1 MMDENNITTED
12 FINKPPESALKG
24 TQGLIAFLTEWR
36 ERPSIGTEDVLSA
49 ILPLMSQLE
58 ALHKDGNVGP
68 LAQMEKLQVD
78 NGHLWFSNAE
88 AKPIQSQPQRVR
100 SQPINAK
107 GAIDV
112 IEEISITSDDTTGAD
127 IRDHDVRDADDEAT
141 QQDAKPRFLT
151 HFQSWEIRQG
161 HQDPVTD
168 IFLVG
173 MIAAAL
179 ATQLDF
185 RDRDALESFVTQRKD
200 LSALNPRLHPVLCRA
215 IERMTALRRE
225 ERVQDIGVLITALE
239 NHRHI
244 GSVVDLDLDGI
255 KGFHSD
261 QADDARTRLLK
272 RLRAR
277 LYDMTRRN
285 RLIYHRRV
293 STELNLTEASV
304 PLVLNLSAIKPEN
317 LFTATTRPFERL
329 LKGDEVKLSEYIRF
343 EEMAFTPSVLA
354 KLRSSAARDE
364 REFGGS
370 PLRLVPVFLKWRDL
384 KNAPSEAISSPL
396 LLMRVELKRRKGVK
410 DAYTLSLSDTKA
422 EINPAL
428 SFILD
433 QLYGIK
439 LPDFVDLTEP
449 SALQSLHKTLE
460 TQIMASEPGVSL
472 SFSDKPKLRLLHRTV
487 RRRLDKFNKRRSH
500 RTRGVRS
507 RGSLN
512 YSYERKSYAPL
523 GVQMFR
529 EYVALAEAPNR
540 GLFGAPKPQ
549 LYNAIEDKADAKVR
563 EKKVTQFQHIDT
575 DASRYDWSFDLCA
588 VTLANFNYRKMSL
601 VRDYDAV
608 LRGETQADSLFDR
621 FFTDAAR
628 PEVATVESAPLAK
641 RFPIMAQDPTQARS
655 IAQLRSTQS
664 YVIQGPP
671 GTGKSQTIANLLAE
685 AVSQNKRVLFV
696 CEKRA
701 ALDVVYNRLRGAGL
715 DSLCALVHDAQE
727 SKREFIAELS
737 GIYENWT
744 TDKTVPSL
752 VDIEKDRALQ
762 IEGVETALSDLHR
775 LTDTVSKPA
784 QGSTAPLHDILAET
798 LSLKDAK
805 FLPRDTALPDLSDW
819 HKHAVSIRGLSA
831 ALRRLTGEAVFSK
844 TPERLVHPSSWA
856 SKEISETLPSAAQA
870 LLPLLSRL
878 SDSRSKLRGTDPKS
892 TNLNQTRAQ
901 VALAYRIQP
910 AFETGMEGVFQSE
923 SSESRQWK
931 TGLNALDDLEHKVSE
946 ARKDTEI
953 WINKLSPRDTR
964 NALSLAEQKE
974 GKLFAFLSGDW
985 RRTKSLVLS
994 AIDRDSLSVKPRL
1007 RDLLADLQLEHDAVA
1022 ATDDANRQLA
1032 RRFGFESTQNLSDLL
1047 SERDSLTPQE
1057 GSAALPLWSE
1067 VTADPAGAREAIK
1080 ALSSLQEIMEECD
1093 KRLTQS
1099 FSEVDTIPVEQLVKD
1114 VTDLSTANRRLRDIQ
1129 PAAQALSDAPTSVW
1143 RALSES
1149 QLAPEQLETAVM
1161 ADTVERSLTAA
1172 SGLLNVDSQAL
1183 DDIRQRIRDHQA
1195 QLYTLNAQLILRH
1208 AINSF
1213 QDLTTFKNTPDRDL
1227 SMIDRKRKSNI
1238 NKGLR
1243 ALEHEFGKTR
1253 AYRSPREL
1261 LAGPAGSVLPVIKPI
1276 WMMSPLSV
1284 ADVLPLSENL
1294 FDVVIFDEAS
1304 QIPVED
1310 AIPTVLRAPQAI
1322 IVGDEKQLP
1331 PTNFFN
1337 SGGGEEDFD
1346 ESDED
1351 VDFELNQD
1359 SFLTLAAE
1367 HLPSTLL
1374 GWHYRSRSEEL
1385 IGFSNAAFYGT
1396 RLLTIPS
1403 VKRSKKRAPILVE
1416 DPKTVPV
1423 TSQDILARPISFHH
1437 IPAGI
1442 YTDRKNADEAKYI
1455 ATLLRMLLL
1464 DQAKDGSRKTFG
1476 IVAFS
1481 EAQQGEID
1489 RALNSLAE
1497 EDSAFG
1503 AILEAERE
1511 REEDGEYI
1519 GLFVKN
1525 LENVQGDER
1534 DVIILSICYA
1544 PAVSG
1549 KMRMNFG
1556 PINKAGGEKRL
1567 NVIFSRSKTAMM
1579 VVSSIQS
1586 SAITNDYNFGAN
1598 ALKTYLRYAEAL
1610 SIGQTESAHSALS
1623 TIATQRGPDRNT
1635 SKGSDTT
1642 FDTLEADLKQLGWEV
1657 DRNVGLS
1664 IFTVDLALSSSN
1676 GTTRTALLFD
1686 TPERYRSND
1695 VVETYTARADILGAF
1710 GWNVILVPLSQL
1722 WDNYESVLKRVGS
1735 P

>member
-1 MMDENNITTED
+1 MTDDIYTAAAEANFKDSQDLNT
-12 FINKPPESALKG
+12 
-24 TQGLIAFLTEWR
+24 FLVEWR
-36 ERPSIGTEDVLSA
+36 ELASVGTEDVLSA
-49 ILPLMSQLE
+49 ILPLMSQLDE
-58 ALHKDGNVGP
+58 LHKEGKVGP
-68 LAQMEKLQVD
+68 LAQIENLQVA
-78 NGHLWFSNAE
+78 NGRLWFSNAD
-88 AKPIQSQPQRVR
+88 AKPIENQSHRVR
-100 SQPINAK
+100 SRPINAK

-112 IEEISITSDDTTGAD
+112 VEEVSITSDDTTGAD
-127 IRDHDVRDADDEAT
+127 IRDHDVRDAEDET
-141 QQDAKPRFLT
+141 VQKDAKPRFLT

-185 RDRDALESFVTQRKD
+185 RDRGELERFVTQRKD
-200 LSALNPRLHPVLCRA
+200 LSTLNNRLHPVLCRA

-239 NHRHI
+239 NHRQI
-244 GSVVDLDLDGI
+244 GSVVDLDLGGI

-261 QADDARTRLLK
+261 KADDARTRLLK

-277 LYDMTRRN
+277 LYDLTRRN

-293 STELNLTEASV
+293 STELNLTETSV
-304 PLVLNLSAIKPEN
+304 PLVLNISAIKPED
-317 LFTATTRPFERL
+317 LFTAKTRPFQRL
-329 LKGDEVKLSEYIRF
+329 LNGDEVKLSEYIRF

-384 KNAPSEAISSPL
+384 KNAPSESISSPL

-439 LPDFVDLTEP
+439 LPDFVDLAEP
-449 SALQSLHKTLE
+449 SALQSLHETLQN
-460 TQIMASEPGVSL
+460 QIMASEPGVSL
-472 SFSDKPKLRLLHRTV
+472 SFADKPKLRLLHRTV
-487 RRRLDKFNKRRSH
+487 RRRLDKFNKRRAH

-507 RGSLN
+507 RGSLS

-529 EYVALAEAPNR
+529 EYVALAEAPTR
-540 GLFGAPKPQ
+540 DIFGAPKPQ
-549 LYNAIEDKADAKVR
+549 LYNAVENNDKAKVR
-563 EKKVTQFQHIDT
+563 EKKVTQFQQIDE

-608 LRGETQADSLFDR
+608 LRGESEAESLFTR

-628 PEVATVESAPLAK
+628 PEVATVESAPLEK

-655 IAQLRSTQS
+655 IAQLRAPQS

-701 ALDVVYNRLRGAGL
+701 ALDVVYNRLRGANL
-715 DSLCALVHDAQE
+715 ESLCALVHDAQE

-737 GIYENWT
+737 GIYEDWT
-744 TDKTVPSL
+744 KDKTVPTLSE
-752 VDIEKDRALQ
+752 IEKSRSWQ
-762 IEGVETALSDLHR
+762 IEGVRTALSDLHR
-775 LTDTVSKPA
+775 LTDTLSKSA
-784 QGSTAPLHDILAET
+784 LGTDAPLHDILAET
-798 LSLKDAK
+798 LALNNAKSLPLDIA
-805 FLPRDTALPDLSDW
+805 FPDLSDW
-819 HKHAVSIRGLSA
+819 QKHAVAARGLSA
-831 ALRRLTGEAVFSK
+831 AVRRLTGEEVFSK
-844 TPERLVHPSSWA
+844 ASERLIRTSVWFA
-856 SKEISETLPSAAQA
+856 NDMSETLPNEAQA
-870 LLPLLSRL
+870 LLPLVSRL
-878 SDSRSKLRGTDPKS
+878 SDGSAKLMRTAEIDVAS
-892 TNLNQTRAQ
+892 LDEMRAQ
-901 VALAYRIQP
+901 ITLAHRLSP
-910 AFETGMEGVFQSE
+910 CFEVGMEGVFKPG
-923 SSESRQWK
+923 SSEFLQWIN
-931 TGLNALDDLEHKVSE
+931 GLRELEDLKHKVSQ
-946 ARKDTEI
+946 AHKDTKI
-953 WINKLSPRDTR
+953 WTNKLSPRDTR
-964 NALSLAEQKE
+964 NALALAEQKE
-974 GKLFAFLSGDW
+974 GKILAFLSGDW
-985 RRTKSLVLS
+985 RRTKKLVLS
-994 AIDRDSLSVKPRL
+994 SIDEGSLSVKPRI
-1007 RDLLADLQLEHDAVA
+1007 RDLLTDLKLEHEAVEVLENA
-1022 ATDDANRQLA
+1022 SRQLT
-1032 RRFGFESTQNLSDLL
+1032 RRFGYESADQLSGLL
-1047 SERDSLTPQE
+1047 HERDSLTPAE
-1057 GSAALPLWSE
+1057 GNAALPLWNVVSSNP
-1067 VTADPAGAREAIK
+1067 TSTRDGIK
-1080 ALSSLQEIMEECD
+1080 DLSALYETLGETD
-1093 KRLTQS
+1093 KRLKLS
-1099 FSEVDTIPVEQLVKD
+1099 FEGVDNIPVQQLATEL
-1114 VTDLSTANRRLRDIQ
+1114 TDLSEANRRLRDIQ
-1129 PAAQALSDAPTSVW
+1129 PAALALKNAPRSIW
-1143 RALSES
+1143 RTLRESE
-1149 QLAPEQLETAVM
+1149 LEPEQLETAIM

-1172 SGLLNVDSQAL
+1172 SGLLNVDSDAL
-1183 DDIRQRIRDHQA
+1183 NDIRERIRGHQT
-1195 QLYTLNAQLILRH
+1195 QLYSLNAQLILRRSIDSFH
-1208 AINSF
+1208 A
-1213 QDLTTFKNTPDRDL
+1213 LTALKNTPDRDL
-1227 SMIDRKRKSNI
+1227 SQMERKRKSAV

-1261 LAGPAGSVLPVIKPI
+1261 LAGPAGSVLPTIKPI

-1284 ADVLPLSENL
+1284 ADVLPLSGRL

-1337 SGGGEEDFD
+1337 SSGGEEDFD
-1346 ESDED
+1346 EAAEDVD

-1403 VKRSKKRAPILVE
+1403 VRRSEKRAPIVVE
-1416 DPKTVPV
+1416 DVEILPV
-1423 TSQDILARPISFHH
+1423 SSEDILARPISFHH
-1437 IPAGI
+1437 IPSGV
-1442 YTDRKNADEAKYI
+1442 YTDRKNANEARYI
-1455 ATLLRMLLL
+1455 ATLLRTLLT
-1464 DQAKDGSRKTFG
+1464 DQAKAGTRRTFG

-1489 RALNSLAE
+1489 RALDNLAST
-1497 EDSAFG
+1497 DTAFENL
-1503 AILEAERE
+1503 LEAERE

-1534 DVIILSICYA
+1534 DIIILSICYA
-1544 PAVSG
+1544 PAASG

-1610 SIGQTESAHSALS
+1610 SVGQTEAAHSALS
-1623 TIATQRGPDRNT
+1623 RIAMQRGPDRDT
-1635 SKGSDTT
+1635 SKPTDAT
-1642 FDTLEADLKQLGWEV
+1642 FDKLEADLKQYGWQV

-1664 IFTVDLALSSSN
+1664 FFTVDLALSGPN
-1676 GTTRTALLFD
+1676 GSARTALLFD

-1695 VVETYTARADILGAF
+1695 VVETYTARADILEAF
-1710 GWNVILVPLSQL
+1710 GWTVILVPLSQL
-1722 WDNYESVLKRVGS
+1722 WDNYDSVLERVGS